1 MTKNAEV
8 QSESTPEASAETVLM
23 IAISDAIKCVQGEI
37 QKTMNIEDRMTS
49 IIVENNTT
57 KVFNR
62 NFKEGDEMVNVQD
75 LEASLPQI
83 IVQIFI
89 KIRRGIIKFMEE
101 EFAPLYALHS
111 TGLFKTPSLHI
122 EEPDMPDENHPT
134 IQCIV
139 ESSISRLKEVS
150 LQQAETEA

>member
-1 MTKNAEV
+1 MAKNAEV
-8 QSESTPEASAETVLM
+8 QSETDLQANTELPLM
-23 IAISDAIKCVQGEI
+23 IEVSDAIKCVQGEI
-37 QKTMNIEDRMTS
+37 KKTMNITDGMTN
-49 IIVENNTT
+49 IIVENDTT

-62 NFKEGDEMVNVQD
+62 NFKERNEMVNVQD

-101 EFAPLYALHS
+101 ELSPLYALHS
-111 TGLFKTPSLHI
+111 TGLFKTPSLYI

-134 IQCIV
+134 IQRIV

-150 LQQAETEA
+150 LQQKETKV